1 MLGEKRLSL
10 FLMAKMMPQE
20 TLPNRPQHQ
29 ESLLLLATCF
39 IVLIKN
45 HIMIKRDEETSKSGH
60 VAPKTRD
67 LPFSDLDAKK
77 EQVKGL
83 RMRSPK

>member
-1 MLGEKRLSL
+1 
-10 FLMAKMMPQE
+10 MMPQGIH
-20 TLPNRPQHQ
+20 PNRPQHQ
-29 ESLLLLATCF
+29 ESLLFVATCF

-45 HIMIKRDEETSKSGH
+45 HIMIKRDEETSKRGPWC
-60 VAPKTRD
+60 PKTRD

-83 RMRSPK
+83 RMRLPQ